1 MVKGTTSTGFEF
13 EIKEEDLDNY
23 ELIEKLEEI
32 TNGNGLAIAG
42 VPKMLLGEEQ
52 EKALKDHVRQMNGR
66 VTASGMLKEV
76 WDIFNYDDS
85 TKNS

>member
-1 MVKGTTSTGFEF
+1 MIQGTTSTGFVF
-13 EIKEEDLDNY
+13 KIKEEDLDNY
-23 ELIEKLEEI
+23 ELLEKLEEM

-42 VPKMLLGEEQ
+42 VPKMLLGAEQ
-52 EKALKDHVRQMNGR
+52 EKELKEHVRKLNGR

-76 WDIFNYDDS
+76 MDIFNYDDS